1 MEQIISHGFN
11 DFLKQYRKSELE
23 RMKKANDII
32 SSFLLMR
39 DHELVTEL
47 NTMTATSVLWDK
59 GIHDE
64 RVEYLRRD
72 RETIRRLISC
82 LEREQFVAECSLQWD
97 NEIDLVPS
105 EELASK

>member
-1 MEQIISHGFN
+1 MKEQHS
-11 DFLKQYRKSELE
+11 
-23 RMKKANDII
+23 II
-32 SSFLLMR
+32 SSFLLMQ
-39 DHELVTEL
+39 DHHLLTEL
-47 NTMTATSVLWDK
+47 NTMTATQVIWDK
-59 GIHDE
+59 GIHNE
-64 RVEYLRRD
+64 RVAYLRRD